1 MTVAE
6 YHFFPPSDNE
16 DEEDFGNHM
25 DYSNDHVA
33 KNHVFETE
41 NHVFETDNHVFEN
54 GSKDYSLEH
63 SDTSTLELNEDDF
76 LTTGM
81 DH

>member
-41 NHVFETDNHVFEN
+41 NQVFEN
-54 GSKDYSLEH
+54 ESKDYSLEH